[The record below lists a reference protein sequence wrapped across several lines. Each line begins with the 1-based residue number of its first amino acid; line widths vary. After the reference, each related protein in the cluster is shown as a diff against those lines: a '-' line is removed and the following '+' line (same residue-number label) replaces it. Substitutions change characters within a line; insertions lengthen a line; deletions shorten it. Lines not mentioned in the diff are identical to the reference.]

1 MEEPRVNCLLA
12 KHGGALDDVK
22 GIASILNRREP
33 SREEI
38 QATCLHTGMYFPFPE
53 DAYPRLSLKDE
64 DWIEN
69 QPLVGANQYEN
80 YTSAAQRMRE
90 WTPQTTITSTTANA
104 GSQGGVPS
112 IKGLQMGFMSGRQA
126 LAHLP
131 PEQLTYDNN
140 PKKRKAEIPG
150 KAAPTTKTAGPVQKP
165 LKSFMNPDDIFNIRD
180 FSLPSK
186 PSVSSGIV
194 QERGKPLK
202 RGRLIPRSRLSS
214 SPDLGVNVDAL
225 PSVSF
230 SSPSTTVAAKEEII
244 KENNLITSPLMPGAL
259 PLSRKPE
266 PYFPAPQ
273 VIPNPQAFKGWGRMK
288 FQY

>member
-1 MEEPRVNCLLA
+1 
-12 KHGGALDDVK
+12 
-22 GIASILNRREP
+22 
-33 SREEI
+33 
-38 QATCLHTGMYFPFPE
+38 
-53 DAYPRLSLKDE
+53 
-64 DWIEN
+64 
-69 QPLVGANQYEN
+69 
-80 YTSAAQRMRE
+80 MRE
-90 WTPQTTITSTTANA
+90 WAPQTTINSTTTNI
-104 GSQGGVPS
+104 GSQGGDPFM
-112 IKGLQMGFMSGRQA
+112 KGLQMGFMSGRQA

-140 PKKRKAEIPG
+140 SKKRKAEIPG

-186 PSVSSGIV
+186 PSISSGIV
-194 QERGKPLK
+194 QDRGKPLK
-202 RGRLIPRSRLSS
+202 RGRVLAQSRFSS
-214 SPDLGVNVDAL
+214 SPELGLNVDAL

-244 KENNLITSPLMPGAL
+244 KENNIITSPLMPGAL

-273 VIPNPQAFKGWGRMK
+273 VIPNPRALKGFGKRRSLNPWEHKR
-288 FQY
+288 